1 MKKNTRYILIT
12 LIVAVVLGGA
22 IAALLLTQPEAE
34 EETSSSSST
43 SSSTDISVFSYEDAD
58 IESITVKNPDG
69 ELKILTR
76 TETVEASSSED
87 EDSSSEPEE
96 KTVFYLDGIDEDLQ
110 STSSVSTL
118 AGYGTSLSATSEI
131 GNKEDLSLAEYG
143 LDSPEVTVT
152 TVLKDGTETS
162 YSIGDQSPISG
173 YYILYGDKVYVALAS
188 DTLYKTPLDFVNMT
202 VLSITPPESDDSS
215 TEATNEY
222 TAFNFSGTNFP
233 QEVKIVPD
241 TESLTATF
249 RLTEPYE
256 VSANTTTLNN
266 IVTSI
271 ESLTATSVAAVDPT
285 EEQLEEY
292 GLKDPA
298 VRMSFTVNGESYTLL
313 SGKVE
318 DSKQYVMLDGVD
330 VVYVFGQDTVSSW
343 ADATLFTVRD
353 SFVWL
358 QMITEV
364 NKLTVETPDKTDVF
378 TLTRTENE
386 ESSTEDNTVYDYT
399 VKGTDGQDITYQGV
413 FTTYYQTIIGVQLL
427 DETTETTVSG
437 DPMLRVT
444 YEFYEGGSP
453 KVVEFYS
460 IGNRRCLVKVDD
472 EVVGV
477 VSESLIQDIID
488 NTEIVL
494 QNKSVDPDD
503 EESE

>member
-22 IAALLLTQPEAE
+22 ITALLLTQPETE
-34 EETSSSSST
+34 EDTSSTSST

-58 IESITVKNPDG
+58 IASITVKNPDG
-69 ELKILTR
+69 ELKVLTR

-87 EDSSSEPEE
+87 ESSSETEE

-131 GNKEDLSLAEYG
+131 GNKDDLSLAEYG
-143 LDSPEVTVT
+143 LDSPKVTVT

-162 YSIGDQSPISG
+162 YSVGNESPLSG
-173 YYILYGDKVYVALAS
+173 YYILYGDKVYVALVS
-188 DTLYKTPLDFVNMT
+188 ENLYKTPLDFVTTT
-202 VLSITPPESDDSS
+202 VLTITPPESEDSS
-215 TEATNEY
+215 TQATNEY
-222 TAFNFSGTNFP
+222 TAFDFSGTNFP

-241 TESLTATF
+241 TVSQTSTLK
-249 RLTEPYE
+249 LIEPYE
-256 VSANTTTLNN
+256 VSANTTTMNN
-266 IVTSI
+266 IATSV
-271 ESLTATSVAAVDPT
+271 ESLTASSVAAVDPT

-318 DSKQYVMLDGVD
+318 NSSQYVMLDGVN
-330 VVYVFGQDTVSSW
+330 VVYVFDKDAVSAW
-343 ADATLFTVRD
+343 ADATLFTIRD

-358 QMITEV
+358 QMITDV

-378 TLTRTENE
+378 TLSRTENE
-386 ESSTEDNTVYDYT
+386 ESSTEDKTVYNYS

-444 YEFYEGGSP
+444 YEFYEGGAP

-460 IGNRRCLVKVDD
+460 VGNRRCLVKVDD
-472 EVVGV
+472 EIIGV
-477 VSESLIQDIID
+477 VSQSLIQDIID

-503 EESE
+503 ESDSE

>member
-22 IAALLLTQPEAE
+22 ITALLLTQPETE
-34 EETSSSSST
+34 EDSSSTSST

-58 IESITVKNPDG
+58 IASITVKNPDG
-69 ELKILTR
+69 ELKVLTR

-87 EDSSSEPEE
+87 ESSSEPEE
-96 KTVFYLDGIDEDLQ
+96 KTVFYLDGIDEALQ

-131 GNKEDLSLAEYG
+131 GNKDDLSLAEYG

-162 YSIGDQSPISG
+162 YSVGNESPLSG
-173 YYILYGDKVYVALAS
+173 YYILYGDKVYVALVS
-188 DTLYKTPLDFVNMT
+188 ENLYKTPLDFVTTT
-202 VLSITPPESDDSS
+202 VLTITPPESEDSS

-222 TAFNFSGTNFP
+222 TSFAFSGTNFP

-241 TESLTATF
+241 TESLTSSF
-249 RLTEPYE
+249 KLTEPYE
-256 VSANTTTLNN
+256 VSVNTTTMQN
-266 IVTSI
+266 IMTSV
-271 ESLTATSVAAVDPT
+271 ESLTASSVAAVDPT

-318 DSKQYVMLDGVD
+318 NSNQYVMLDGVN
-330 VVYVFGQDTVSSW
+330 VVYVFSEDAVSAW

-358 QMITEV
+358 QMITDV
-364 NKLTVETPDKTDVF
+364 SKLTVETPDKTDVF

-386 ESSTEDNTVYDYT
+386 ESSTEDNTVYDYS
-399 VKGTDGQDITYQGV
+399 VKGTDGQDITYQDV

-444 YEFYEGGSP
+444 YEFYEGGAP

-460 IGNRRCLVKVDD
+460 VGNRRCLVKVDN

-494 QNKSVDPDD
+494 QNKSVDPDS
-503 EESE
+503 ESE

>member
-22 IAALLLTQPEAE
+22 ITALLLTQPETE
-34 EETSSSSST
+34 EDSSSTSST

-58 IESITVKNPDG
+58 IASITVKNPDG
-69 ELKILTR
+69 ELKVLTR

-87 EDSSSEPEE
+87 ESSSETEE
-96 KTVFYLDGIDEDLQ
+96 KTVFYLDGIDEALQ
-110 STSSVSTL
+110 STSSVATL

-131 GNKEDLSLAEYG
+131 GNKDDLSLAEYG

-162 YSIGDQSPISG
+162 YSVGNESPLSG
-173 YYILYGDKVYVALAS
+173 YYILYGDKVYVALVS
-188 DTLYKTPLDFVNMT
+188 ENLYKTPLDFVTTT
-202 VLSITPPESDDSS
+202 VLTITPPESEDSS

-222 TAFNFSGTNFP
+222 TSFAFSGTNFP

-241 TESLTATF
+241 TESLTSSF
-249 RLTEPYE
+249 KLTEPYE
-256 VSANTTTLNN
+256 VSVNTTTMQN
-266 IVTSI
+266 IMTSV
-271 ESLTATSVAAVDPT
+271 ESLTASSVAAVDPT

-318 DSKQYVMLDGVD
+318 NSNQYVMLDGVN
-330 VVYVFGQDTVSSW
+330 VVYVFSEDAVSAW

-358 QMITEV
+358 QMITDV
-364 NKLTVETPDKTDVF
+364 SKLTVETPDKTDVF

-386 ESSTEDNTVYDYT
+386 ESSTEDNTVYDYS
-399 VKGTDGQDITYQGV
+399 VKGTDGQDITYQDV

-444 YEFYEGGSP
+444 YEFYEGGAP

-460 IGNRRCLVKVDD
+460 VGNRRCLVKVDN

-494 QNKSVDPDD
+494 QNKSVDPHS
-503 EESE
+503 ESE

>member
-12 LIVAVVLGGA
+12 LIIAVVLGGA
-22 IAALLLTQPEAE
+22 ITALLLTQPETE
-34 EETSSSSST
+34 EESSSSST
-43 SSSTDISVFSYEDAD
+43 SSTTDISVFSYDDAD
-58 IESITVKNPDG
+58 IASITVKNSDG
-69 ELKILTR
+69 ELKVLTR

-87 EDSSSEPEE
+87 EESSETEE
-96 KTVFYLDGIDEDLQ
+96 KTVFYLDGIDEDVQ
-110 STSSVSTL
+110 SSSSVSTL
-118 AGYGTSLSATSEI
+118 AGYGTALSATSEI

-152 TVLKDGTETS
+152 TTLKDGTETS
-162 YSIGDQSPISG
+162 YSVGDQSPLSG
-173 YYILYGDKVYVALAS
+173 YYILYNDTVYVAVLS
-188 DTLYKTPLDFVNMT
+188 ETLYKTPLDFVTTT
-202 VLSITPPESDDSS
+202 VLTITPPESEDSS
-215 TEATNEY
+215 TEASNEY
-222 TAFNFSGTNFP
+222 TSFAFSGTNFP
-233 QEVKIVPD
+233 QEVKIVPQPD
-241 TESLTATF
+241 SLTSSF
-249 RLTEPYE
+249 KLSEPYE
-256 VSANTTTLNN
+256 VNANTTTLQN
-266 IVTSI
+266 IMTSV
-271 ESLTATSVAAVDPT
+271 ESLTASSVAAVDPT
-285 EEQLEEY
+285 DEQLEEY

-318 DSKQYVMLDGVD
+318 NSNQYVMLEGVD
-330 VVYVFGQDTVSSW
+330 VVYVFGEDAVSAW

-358 QMITEV
+358 QMITDV
-364 NKLTVETPDKTDVF
+364 TKLTVETPDKTDVF

-386 ESSTEDNTVYDYT
+386 ESSTEDNTVYDYS

-413 FTTYYQTIIGVQLL
+413 FTSYYQTIIGVQLL
-427 DETTETTVSG
+427 NETSETSVSG

-472 EVVGV
+472 EVIGV

-494 QNKSVDPDD
+494 QNKSVDPED
-503 EESE
+503 EEE

>member
-12 LIVAVVLGGA
+12 LIIAVVLGGA
-22 IAALLLTQPEAE
+22 ITALLLTQPETE
-34 EETSSSSST
+34 EESSSSST
-43 SSSTDISVFSYEDAD
+43 SSTTDISVFSYDDAD
-58 IESITVKNPDG
+58 IASITVKNSDG
-69 ELKILTR
+69 ELKVLTR

-87 EDSSSEPEE
+87 EKSSETEE
-96 KTVFYLDGIDEDLQ
+96 KTVFYLDGIDEDVQ
-110 STSSVSTL
+110 SSSSVSTL
-118 AGYGTSLSATSEI
+118 AGYGTALSATSEI

-152 TVLKDGTETS
+152 TTLKDGTETS
-162 YSIGDQSPISG
+162 YSVGDQSPLSG
-173 YYILYGDKVYVALAS
+173 YYILYNDTVYVAVLS
-188 DTLYKTPLDFVNMT
+188 ETLYKTPLDFVTTT
-202 VLSITPPESDDSS
+202 VLTITPPESDDSS
-215 TEATNEY
+215 TEAANEY
-222 TAFNFSGTNFP
+222 TSFTFSGTNFP
-233 QEVKIVPD
+233 QEVKIVPQTD
-241 TESLTATF
+241 SLTSSFKLSA
-249 RLTEPYE
+249 PYE
-256 VSANTTTLNN
+256 VNANTTTLEN
-266 IVTSI
+266 IMTSV
-271 ESLTATSVAAVDPT
+271 ESLTASSVAAVDPT
-285 EEQLEEY
+285 DEQLEEY

-318 DSKQYVMLDGVD
+318 NSNQYVMLEGVD
-330 VVYVFGQDTVSSW
+330 VVYVFGEDAVSAW

-358 QMITEV
+358 QMITDV
-364 NKLTVETPDKTDVF
+364 TKLTVETPDKTDVF

-386 ESSTEDNTVYDYT
+386 ESSTEDNIVYDYS

-413 FTTYYQTIIGVQLL
+413 FTSYYQTIIGVQLL
-427 DETTETTVSG
+427 NETSETSVSG

-472 EVVGV
+472 EVIGV

-494 QNKSVDPDD
+494 QNKSVDPED
-503 EESE
+503 EEE

>member
-22 IAALLLTQPEAE
+22 ITALLLTQPETE
-34 EETSSSSST
+34 EDSSSTSST

-58 IESITVKNPDG
+58 IASITVKNPDG
-69 ELKILTR
+69 ELKVLTR

-87 EDSSSEPEE
+87 ESSSEPEE
-96 KTVFYLDGIDEDLQ
+96 KTVFYLDGIDEALQ
-110 STSSVSTL
+110 STSSVATL

-131 GNKEDLSLAEYG
+131 GNKDDLSLAEYG

-162 YSIGDQSPISG
+162 YSVGNESPLSG
-173 YYILYGDKVYVALAS
+173 YYILYGDKVYVALVS
-188 DTLYKTPLDFVNMT
+188 ENLYKTPLDFVT
-202 VLSITPPESDDSS
+202 TTLLTITPPESEDSS

-222 TAFNFSGTNFP
+222 TSFAFSGTNFP

-241 TESLTATF
+241 TESLTSTF
-249 RLTEPYE
+249 KLTEPYE
-256 VSANTTTLNN
+256 VSVNTTTMQN
-266 IVTSI
+266 IMTSV
-271 ESLTATSVAAVDPT
+271 ESLTASSVAAVDPT

-318 DSKQYVMLDGVD
+318 NSNQYVMLDGVN
-330 VVYVFGQDTVSSW
+330 VVYVFSEDAVSAW

-358 QMITEV
+358 QMITDV
-364 NKLTVETPDKTDVF
+364 SKLTVETPDKTDVF

-386 ESSTEDNTVYDYT
+386 ESSTEDNTVYDYS
-399 VKGTDGQDITYQGV
+399 VKGTDGQDITYQDV

-444 YEFYEGGSP
+444 YEFYEGGAP

-460 IGNRRCLVKVDD
+460 VGNRRCLVKVDN

-494 QNKSVDPDD
+494 QNKSVDPDS
-503 EESE
+503 ESE